1 MDPNALR
8 EQLTQLHEELRNADK
23 VDPQVQQ
30 LLGEIMRD
38 IARLDKGP
46 AAAAPSSD
54 PSLPDRLEKIA
65 VQFEADHPALAA
77 STRRFVDLLGKAG
90 I

>member
-1 MDPNALR
+1 MDLDVLR
-8 EQLTQLHEELRNADK
+8 EQLAQLHEELRDANH
-23 VDPQVQQ
+23 VDPAVRR

-38 IARLDKGP
+38 IARLGEEP
-46 AAAAPSSD
+46 AAAAVSSD

-65 VQFEADHPALAA
+65 VQFEVDHPALAA
-77 STRRFVDLLGKAG
+77 STRRFIDLLGKAG